1 MVQVI
6 GRLALCVLLL
16 SGLGMAAADDESMS
30 LGEVRRL
37 AEQGDAS
44 AQYSLGARYDF
55 GEGVPEHDAEAV
67 KWYRLAAEQG
77 YASAQYNLGIM
88 YANGEGVPQDD
99 TEAMKWFRLA
109 AEQGDAEAHYNL
121 GVMYANGEG
130 VPQDDAEAMKWFRLA
145 AEQGDAPAQSNL
157 GVMYANGRG
166 VPQDDAE
173 AVKWY
178 RLAAEQGHD
187 GAQIALKAESVEKGL
202 ELSLSERRLIQMGLA
217 AEGFDPGPAD
227 GLFGPR
233 TRKAIEPLADV
244 APRGVDRLLG
254 HRVGEG
260 FAGVR

>member
-1 MVQVI
+1 MGRVI

-16 SGLGMAAADDESMS
+16 SGPAMTAAEDESMS

-44 AQYSLGARYDF
+44 AQYNLGVRYDF
-55 GEGVPEHDAEAV
+55 GEGVPADAAEAV
-67 KWYRLAAEQG
+67 KWYRLAAAG
-77 YASAQYNLGIM
+77 GIASAQYNLG
-88 YANGEGVPQDD
+88 
-99 TEAMKWFRLA
+99 F
-109 AEQGDAEAHYNL
+109 
-121 GVMYANGEG
+121 
-130 VPQDDAEAMKWFRLA
+130 
-145 AEQGDAPAQSNL
+145 
-157 GVMYANGRG
+157 MYANGRG
-166 VPQDDAE
+166 VPQDAVE

-187 GAQIALKAESVEKGL
+187 GAQIALKAGSVEKGL
-202 ELSLSERRLIQMGLA
+202 ELSLSDRRLIQMGLA

-233 TRKAIEPLADV
+233 TRKAIELLADV

>member
-1 MVQVI
+1 MGRVI

-16 SGLGMAAADDESMS
+16 SGPAMTAAEDESMS

-44 AQYSLGARYDF
+44 AQYNLGVRYDF
-55 GEGVPEHDAEAV
+55 GEGVPADAAEAV

-77 YASAQYNLGIM
+77 HASAQYDLGVR
-88 YANGEGVPQDD
+88 YANG
-99 TEAMKWFRLA
+99 K
-109 AEQGDAEAHYNL
+109 
-121 GVMYANGEG
+121 G
-130 VPQDDAEAMKWFRLA
+130 VPQDDAEAVKWYRLA
-145 AEQGDAPAQSNL
+145 AAGGIASAQYNL
-157 GVMYANGRG
+157 GFMYANGRG
-166 VPQDDAE
+166 VPQDAVE

-187 GAQIALKAESVEKGL
+187 GAQIALKAGSVEKGL
-202 ELSLSERRLIQMGLA
+202 ELSLSDRRLIQMGLA

-233 TRKAIEPLADV
+233 TRKAIELLADV